1 MPRVAS
7 AAFCALLVSF
17 TIACAEP
24 PSKEMNQAQG
34 AIDAAR
40 AAGAPEYAADEFNAA
55 VEALARAEDAVDQSD
70 YRLALNHAID
80 SRERAQGAVKLAVE
94 GRALA
99 RGAAERAVAEV
110 SALVGRARARLGD
123 PEVTRL
129 PRGSLAEPV
138 AQIESAEESLQEA
151 RSALDADEYQEAI
164 DATEGVAR
172 RVQGALRAIDLAA
185 AAPVGRRPR

>member
-164 DATEGVAR
+164 DATEGVAS

>member
-129 PRGSLAEPV
+129 PRGSLAESV

-164 DATEGVAR
+164 DATEGVAS